1 MISLIFTQK
10 SSTTKTTLQM
20 KKEKAMLVSSNMILL
35 NLEVFNP
42 KKILVPI
49 NQSRLRTTLIKHC

>member
-49 NQSRLRTTLIKHC
+49 NQSRLRTTLIKRC